1 MQGYLVYVFPEGGT
15 KGFGTA
21 VVANHAKFDVTFFP
35 ARRNNQRVR
44 DSFATLPAR
53 LNEKGVTDDLAD
65 IADVVELDTHNDT
78 DDDPCEVELVADAAA
93 SNNASEIL
101 VQQQTCVCLF
111 IERTSPLA
119 STKPSTRKPARLA
132 II

>member
-1 MQGYLVYVFPEGGT
+1 MHGYLVYVFPEGG

-21 VVANHAKFDVTFFP
+21 VVATHAKFDVTFFP

-65 IADVVELDTHNDT
+65 IADIVELDTHNDT

-101 VQQQTCVCLF
+101 VQQQTADARNTIISGCNRSNDQIF
-111 IERTSPLA
+111 
-119 STKPSTRKPARLA
+119 RKT
-132 II
+132 